1 MRTLHPKTCRWI
13 APLCALFLSLACTPW
28 QAHALTF
35 NDVNVTTP
43 HQEDIIWLAENG
55 ISTGYPGGLFK
66 PMTDVYRQDMAAFL
80 YRLAGEP
87 DYTPTPADK
96 ARFKDVNDQTPHAKE
111 IYWLAASGISTGYLD
126 GTFKPLAPVVRQDM
140 AAFLRRLAKV
150 MGDPESENW
159 KPQNTN
165 AFPDVTAQTDHQ
177 VDILWLAETEISAGY
192 PDKTFRPLVKVARQ
206 DMAAFLHR
214 LNDHVAEHE
223 PTKPT
228 ESTWNGCRIIKA
240 PAECGCEIGQI
251 IGYADNGQKITYD
264 SPGVYIA
271 SVPASLQKLTLPE
284 SIDGLPVVSV
294 TLEESDSGA
303 ASSLTTI
310 DARAAKQLELILT
323 KTSRLSTVLIDN
335 LTMLETVILEK
346 CPLSEINLNGC
357 ERLSTLILNATK
369 VSSLDLTHCPNLM
382 ALSCTF
388 SQLTE
393 LDITPCKRLQDLN
406 CGGNYISDTS
416 KLEAWLKMPNH
427 TGQVGQQASIHK
439 NARLESNSGYTYVVV
454 DKNSGITW
462 GNVVAK
468 ATNGAYLYYRGEG
481 VYVLETNESG
491 AVTLPS
497 SLNGMPLRAVSLGSA
512 YGDVASIDASKANS
526 LTSLQLV
533 CPNLEAVDV
542 HGLKA
547 LDQFSVLESKL
558 SSLDTTGCTGLSS
571 LTIRNSNITS
581 LDLSS
586 ATKLLSLI
594 VDRNELERLDVS
606 PCKSLTYLDCSF
618 NRIAD
623 TSALT
628 TWLAQPGHSGTCLPQ
643 NV

>member
-35 NDVNVTTP
+35 NDVNVSTP

-251 IGYADNGQKITYD
+251 IGYADNGQKITYG